1 MLSLLVAIFLVL
13 FILFH
18 TESTAT
24 AAPSLRG
31 TSDTAST
38 SDAYTAK
45 ASSYDTFR
53 APSPGWNAI
62 QQALKTVPSELVIL
76 DLGCGSGAF
85 LSELIA
91 LHPSILEAVD
101 RNLAMINIAT
111 RKVPTMSAISPST
124 RIDIRQEKHVS
135 QLLSAKYDIVFCAQV
150 LQNLTPNPLEAAAA
164 RLSFMKQ
171 IHRILK
177 PGGKAIVTTRA
188 ISPGKEGRY
197 SHLYWYADPA
207 IVPVA
212 VRTMELMVPREPLV
226 EMSQAGF
233 ISNEL
238 LPSMDTVVRFD
249 AYLHP
254 QNLQDPAFRSAD
266 SFFQHVK
273 DTELNALLQHINQLD
288 KQGSL
293 EQYAHDRDAL
303 RGGHGHVVT
312 LVGHKPI

>member
-124 RIDIRQEKHVS
+124 RIDIRQEKH
-135 QLLSAKYDIVFCAQV
+135 
-150 LQNLTPNPLEAAAA
+150 
-164 RLSFMKQ
+164 
-171 IHRILK
+171 RILCT
-177 PGGKAIVTTRA
+177 GAA
-188 ISPGKEGRY
+188 E
-197 SHLYWYADPA
+197 SHPQSF
-207 IVPVA
+207 
-212 VRTMELMVPREPLV
+212 R
-226 EMSQAGF
+226 S
-233 ISNEL
+233 S
-238 LPSMDTVVRFD
+238 SSKTVFHE
-249 AYLHP
+249 ANP
-254 QNLQDPAFRSAD
+254 QNLEAGWESHCDDKSDKSRKRGPLQSPILVCRPCYSSRS
-266 SFFQHVK
+266 
-273 DTELNALLQHINQLD
+273 
-288 KQGSL
+288 G
-293 EQYAHDRDAL
+293 AH
-303 RGGHGHVVT
+303 HGAN
-312 LVGHKPI
+312 GAS